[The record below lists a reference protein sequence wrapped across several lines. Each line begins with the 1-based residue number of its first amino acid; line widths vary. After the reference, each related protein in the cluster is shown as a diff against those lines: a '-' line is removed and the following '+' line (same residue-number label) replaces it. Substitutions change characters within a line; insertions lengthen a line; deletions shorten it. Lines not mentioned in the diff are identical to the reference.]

1 MPQWQLKLLYD
12 GECPFCRRE
21 VEWLKRRD
29 RHGHLAFEDIS
40 ELGFSPAK
48 YHLTPEEVQSVL
60 HGVLPDGRVVRR
72 TEAVRQAYRAV
83 GLGWLV
89 APSGWPGLSWI
100 ADGCYRIFAKYRIPL
115 GHLFGRP
122 CEAGGTCRT
131 KTGLRG

>member
-60 HGVLPDGRVVRR
+60 HGVLPDGRRGPPDGGGAAGIPCGRARMARR
-72 TEAVRQAYRAV
+72 PFGLAWTELDR
-83 GLGWLV
+83 
-89 APSGWPGLSWI
+89 
-100 ADGCYRIFAKYRIPL
+100 
-115 GHLFGRP
+115 GR
-122 CEAGGTCRT
+122 
-131 KTGLRG
+131 LL